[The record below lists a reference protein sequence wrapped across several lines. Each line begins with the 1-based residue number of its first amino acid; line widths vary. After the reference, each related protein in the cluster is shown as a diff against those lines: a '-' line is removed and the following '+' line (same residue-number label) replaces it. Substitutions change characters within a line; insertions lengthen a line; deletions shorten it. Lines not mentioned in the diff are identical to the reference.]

1 MSKEVSKKKED
12 NLSTSKPKSSQSSPR
27 LSSKKI
33 MSFPVSNS
41 DAAGID
47 VGSRSH
53 AVSKGLGS
61 EDSKEFGV
69 FTENLHELCK
79 WLHTSGVKSVAME
92 STGIYWKQ
100 LFLMLQSYGMEVYLV
115 NATYTKN
122 IKSRKPSDLADSQ
135 WIWKLH
141 SVGLLPAS
149 YQPDYFTEE
158 LRSYVRHRKKLIE
171 GASHSINRMQKC
183 LVLMNLQLPVV
194 LSDITGKSGQA
205 IIQAILDG
213 ERNGQELAK
222 LADPRVKASKT
233 EIAKALTGFWKD
245 NHLFALQQHWEMYHF
260 HQKQIQAVEEKIDD
274 LLQKQVEKTG
284 QNDLAYPPI
293 DISIDISNAASNEN
307 QEGDNKSKSRKL
319 KKKRRAKNAPDFEL
333 EKYAYQLSDGV
344 DLLQINGIGFSF
356 VLTFLSEV
364 GMDLSQFPSSK
375 HFVSWLCLCPN
386 NKVSGGKVI
395 SSKTKKN
402 KHRLK
407 QAFKDAAISIARN
420 KDDALAVFYRRMAA
434 TKGKGTAITAT
445 ARKLAIIVY
454 NMVEKGQPYQPQ
466 KLEDHAK
473 QIRSRRIKHIQR
485 TINALN
491 IDKDELIFAQ

>member
-1 MSKEVSKKKED
+1 MSKEVPKTKA
-12 NLSTSKPKSSQSSPR
+12 PKSSSR

-33 MSFPVSNS
+33 MTFPVSNS
-41 DAAGID
+41 NAAGID

-53 AVSKGLGS
+53 AASKGIGTD
-61 EDSKEFGV
+61 DSKEFGV
-69 FTENLHELCK
+69 FTENLHELCQ
-79 WLHTSGVKSVAME
+79 WLQSSGIKSVAME
-92 STGIYWKQ
+92 STGVYWKQ

-149 YQPDYFTEE
+149 YQPNYFTEE
-158 LRSYVRHRKKLIE
+158 LRSYVRHRKRLIE
-171 GASHSINRMQKC
+171 GASRLINRMQKC
-183 LVLMNLQLPVV
+183 LVLMNIQLSVV
-194 LSDITGKSGQA
+194 LTDITGKSGQA

-213 ERNGQELAK
+213 ERNGHKLAK
-222 LADPRVKASKT
+222 LADPRVKATKET
-233 EIAKALTGFWKD
+233 LAKALTGFWKE
-245 NHLFALQQHWEMYHF
+245 NHLFELRQHWEMYHF
-260 HQKQIQAVEEKIDD
+260 HQKQIQAVENKIDV

-293 DISIDISNAASNEN
+293 DVSNAASNEN
-307 QEGDNKSKSRKL
+307 NDGENKSKPPKR
-319 KKKRRAKNAPDFEL
+319 KKKRTKNAPKFEV

-344 DLLQINGIGFSF
+344 DLLQINGVSFSF

-364 GMDLSQFPSSK
+364 GMDLSQFPTSK

-407 QAFKDAAISIARN
+407 QAFKDAAIAVAKN

-445 ARKLAIIVY
+445 ARKLAIIVF

-473 QIRSRRIKHIQR
+473 QVRSRRIKHIQR

-491 IDKDELIFAQ
+491 IEKDELIFAQ